1 MRSSSVVWGACD
13 AGVSKGKYEPLV
25 MCEYLVQ
32 KPDPKFKVDKDDGKR
47 RRENEARKVKREKWK
62 KQMRRRWH
70 GTYRKLRVAKCTWAR
85 ADDGERKW
93 Q

>member
-1 MRSSSVVWGACD
+1 MT
-13 AGVSKGKYEPLV
+13 KGWYRWSRASEGRIKCRKSEGRKL
-25 MCEYLVQ
+25 
-32 KPDPKFKVDKDDGKR
+32 KVDEDDGKR

-85 ADDGERKW
+85 ADGGERKW